1 VSDAAALVPKYLC
14 LDSVDRYVL
23 TSLARDF
30 GRARQQ
36 LAPQYRVL
44 AG

>member
-1 VSDAAALVPKYLC
+1 VPKYLW
-14 LDSVDRYVL
+14 LDGVDRYVL

-30 GRARQQ
+30 GRAQEQ
-36 LAPQYRVL
+36 LATQYRAP